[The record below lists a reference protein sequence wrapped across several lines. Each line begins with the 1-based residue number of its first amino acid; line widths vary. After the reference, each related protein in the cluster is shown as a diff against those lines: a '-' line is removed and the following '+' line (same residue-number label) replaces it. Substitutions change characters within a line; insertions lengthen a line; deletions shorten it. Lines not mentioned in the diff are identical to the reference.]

1 MDFFNFLKSNT
12 PAFLASLAIS
22 FPASMLFVSQYYCA
36 PQVDAL
42 KQANTSLQ
50 SSYDRLD
57 KSYQEKKADFDR
69 LDSSTGVLSTN
80 LNKSNSELIVND
92 NNVRNLTIKINELNN
107 EKEVLTSR
115 LNQSINYNNSLNNQ
129 INNYKEND
137 KILLKINKLEAEKKN
152 LRDTTLISAFDNKT
166 DRERRDENDKIA
178 KELHEQILDLQ
189 SKLKCSL

>member
-1 MDFFNFLKSNT
+1 MEFFNFLKKNT
-12 PAFLASLAIS
+12 PAFLASLAVS
-22 FPASMLFVSQYYCA
+22 FPASMLFVNQYYYG
-36 PQVDAL
+36 PQVDVL
-42 KQANTSLQ
+42 KQANMSLQ
-50 SSYDRLD
+50 TSYDRLD

-69 LDSSTGVLSTN
+69 LDTSNQVLSTH

-92 NNVRNLTIKINELNN
+92 NNVRSLNTKISELSS
-107 EKEVLTSR
+107 EKEILTSR
-115 LNQSINYNNSLNNQ
+115 LNQTISYNNLLINQ

-137 KILLKINKLEAEKKN
+137 RIFLKISKLEAEKRN

-189 SKLKCSL
+189 SKLKCSS